1 MKVIT
6 CVIVEDEVNTR
17 KLLKSMLEDY
27 CDGVKV
33 LAEAGNVQE
42 GVEMIKKHQPQLVF
56 LDIAMPKESGF
67 SLYKYFDEINFK
79 VIFTTAF
86 SQYAIQA
93 LKLAAL
99 DYLMKPINLEELM
112 ESLDRFRNQVHPLPT
127 TKENYSLVDKNAQTP
142 NHQKIALAC
151 SDGYIFVP
159 IDNIIRCQSDKSYTL
174 FIIKDQE
181 PIWTSRNL
189 GEYTTILEEYNFKR
203 VHRSHIIN
211 PKYVKKFI
219 RGKSPILIMD
229 DDTQITISSAKRDSL
244 LEHFFIP

>member
-6 CVIVEDEVNTR
+6 CVVIEDEVDTR
-17 KLLKSMLEDY
+17 KLLKSLLEDY
-27 CDGVKV
+27 CDNVQV

-42 GVEMIKKHQPQLVF
+42 GVAIIKKHQPQLVF

-67 SLYKYFDEINFK
+67 SLYKYFDEINFE

-112 ESLDRFRNQVHPLPT
+112 ESLDRFRNQTQTLT
-127 TKENYSLVDKNAQTP
+127 TKENYSLIEKNAQTP

-151 SDGYIFVP
+151 SDGYLFVP
-159 IDNIIRCQSDKSYTL
+159 IDSIIRCQSERSYTL
-174 FIIKDQE
+174 FIVKDQE
-181 PIWTSRNL
+181 AIWTSRNL
-189 GEYTTILEEYNFKR
+189 GEYVPILQDYGFKR

-211 PKYVKKFI
+211 PKYVKKFV

-229 DDTQITISSAKRDSL
+229 DDTEITISASKRDDL
-244 LEHFFIP
+244 LDHFFIP

>member
-1 MKVIT
+1 MKTIT
-6 CVIVEDEVNTR
+6 CVIIEDEVDTR
-17 KLLKSMLEDY
+17 KLLKSLLEDY
-27 CDGVKV
+27 CDKV
-33 LAEAGNVQE
+33 QVLGEAGNVQE
-42 GVEMIKKHQPQLVF
+42 GVALIKKHQPQLVF

-67 SLYKYFDEINFK
+67 SLYKYFDKINFE

-93 LKLAAL
+93 IKLAAL

-112 ESLDRFRNQVHPLPT
+112 ESLERFRAQATPLT
-127 TKENYSLVDKNAQTP
+127 SKENYSLIEKNAQSP

-159 IDNIIRCQSDKSYTL
+159 IDHIVRCQSEKSYTL
-174 FIIKDQE
+174 FIIKGQE

-189 GEYTTILEEYNFKR
+189 GEYATILQEHGFKR

-219 RGKSPILIMD
+219 RGKSPTLIME
-229 DDTQITISSAKRDSL
+229 DDTKITISASKRDGL
-244 LEHFFIP
+244 LDHFFIP

>member
-1 MKVIT
+1 
-6 CVIVEDEVNTR
+6 
-17 KLLKSMLEDY
+17 MLEDY

>member
-1 MKVIT
+1 VKTIT
-6 CVIVEDEVNTR
+6 CVIIEDEVDTR
-17 KLLKSMLEDY
+17 KLLKSLLEDY
-27 CDGVKV
+27 CEDVQV

-42 GVEMIKKHQPQLVF
+42 GVAMIKKHQPQLVF

-67 SLYKYFDEINFK
+67 SLYKYFEKINFE
-79 VIFTTAF
+79 VVFTTAF

-93 LKLAAL
+93 LKVAAL

-112 ESLDRFRNQVHPLPT
+112 ESLDRFRNQTKELTP
-127 TKENYSLVDKNAQTP
+127 KENYSLIEKNAQNP

-159 IDNIIRCQSDKSYTL
+159 IDHIIRCQSEKSYTL

-181 PIWTSRNL
+181 DIWTSRNL
-189 GEYTTILEEYNFKR
+189 GEYANILQQYGFKR

-211 PKYVKKFI
+211 PTYVKKFI
-219 RGKSPILIMD
+219 RGKSPSLIMD
-229 DDTQITISSAKRDSL
+229 DDTQISISAAKRDDL
-244 LEHFFIP
+244 LDHFSIP